1 MADYTQC
8 NTRTAFADGLMDL
21 MAKDPRVVL
30 VSADS
35 IAVFRAAE
43 LKEKFPDRVIE
54 AGIAEQNAV
63 LCAAGLAT
71 AGFIPFVCTY
81 AGFSTMRACEQMR
94 TFVGYPNLNVKFFGA
109 NGGLYSGEREG
120 VTHQFYE
127 DLGIMRS
134 VIGFKVIAPAD
145 AAQTIAALNDAYEND
160 GPVYVRIGSGR
171 DITVYDDNTL
181 KTALKADVLCAY
193 GNDALIIGCGGL
205 LHNAKLAA
213 EALKEKD
220 VNVTVVNSACVK
232 PLDEAT
238 LLPLMEACKMIVT
251 IEDHNIIGGL
261 GSAVCEL
268 AADHPVA
275 SRYPLKEGNMP
286 CRVTRLGLRDVYP
299 ESGPADEVIV
309 KYGMGVEHIV
319 EAVMGNL

>member
-1 MADYTQC
+1 MLNYTQC
-8 NTRTAFADGLMDL
+8 NTRTAFADGLMEL
-21 MAKDPRVVL
+21 MAKDPRVVM

-43 LKEKFPDRVIE
+43 LKEKFPDRIIE
-54 AGIAEQNAV
+54 TGIAEQNAV
-63 LCAAGLAT
+63 LAAAGLAT

-81 AGFSTMRACEQMR
+81 ASFSTMRACEQMR

-134 VIGFKVIAPAD
+134 MIGFKVIAPAD
-145 AAQTIAALNDAYEND
+145 AAQTTAALNDAYTTD

-171 DITVYDDNTL
+171 DITVYKDKEP
-181 KTALKADVLCAY
+181 KTAMKADVLLSY

-213 EALKEKD
+213 EELKTKGL
-220 VNVTVVNSACVK
+220 NVSVVNSACVK

-238 LLPLMEACKMIVT
+238 LLPLIQAAKRIIT

-268 AADHPVA
+268 AAQKAVKHVV
-275 SRYPLKEGNMP
+275 K
-286 CRVTRLGLRDVYP
+286 LGLEDVYP
-299 ESGPADEVIV
+299 ESGPADEVVV
-309 KYGMGVEHIV
+309 KYGMGVEHIINAV
-319 EAVMGNL
+319 ESVG